1 MSELRWNP
9 QLKEWVIVA
18 THRQDR
24 TYRPPAEYCP
34 LCPTLPGAFPT
45 EVPAEDYEIVVFENK
60 FPSLSQPPPPLGVE
74 GSALYQTAPAEGI
87 CEVVLYSSNHHSSL
101 GEESEEHIRNLI
113 EVWTDRYIELGRK
126 PGIQYI
132 FIFENKGDAVG
143 VTLSHPHGQIYAFPF
158 IPPTLEKELQAALE
172 HQTATDKCL
181 YCDIMAEE
189 KEDKVRVIAENQ
201 EFMSFVPFFARY
213 PFEVHIYA
221 KRHVTNLAELTP
233 EEQEGLAALLKE
245 VLVKYDSL
253 FGISLPYIMAIHQA
267 PPKGDHPHYHFH
279 IEFYPLNRTET
290 KLKYLAGV
298 ESGAGTFITDMSPE
312 EQAAKLRG
320 DQYGE

>member
-1 MSELRWNP
+1 
-9 QLKEWVIVA
+9 
-18 THRQDR
+18 
-24 TYRPPAEYCP
+24 
-34 LCPTLPGAFPT
+34 
-45 EVPAEDYEIVVFENK
+45 VVFENK